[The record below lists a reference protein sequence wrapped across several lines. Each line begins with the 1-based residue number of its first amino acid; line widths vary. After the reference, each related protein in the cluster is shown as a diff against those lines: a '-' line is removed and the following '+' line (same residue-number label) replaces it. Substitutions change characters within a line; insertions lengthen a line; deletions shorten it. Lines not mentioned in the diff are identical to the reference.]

1 MRIKPEFDNASIVLL
16 GSFNPRIFQPAWFA
30 RHGMIGEKEAEKTVM
45 LLQNKE
51 ECAFGVDTFE
61 LKVRLD
67 HFLVTGVGDHP
78 EHIKD
83 LVISCFGKYLPHTPV
98 VAMGI
103 NRNIHFDTGDF
114 EVRDRVGSRLAPKD
128 AWGEWGKE
136 IQKSYDAP
144 IYERGGM
151 LSITMLQKN
160 LQQVGEYDSSV
171 QAQVEP
177 SIKIEGN
184 TGIFVGV
191 SNQFQLMDNEKS
203 VQNASLAVEA
213 LEANWETSMKRA
225 AIIVDQIMAL
235 TEEYRT

>member
-1 MRIKPEFDNASIVLL
+1 
-16 GSFNPRIFQPAWFA
+16 
-30 RHGMIGEKEAEKTVM
+30 
-45 LLQNKE
+45 
-51 ECAFGVDTFE
+51 
-61 LKVRLD
+61 
-67 HFLVTGVGDHP
+67 
-78 EHIKD
+78 
-83 LVISCFGKYLPHTPV
+83 
-98 VAMGI
+98 
-103 NRNIHFDTGDF
+103 
-114 EVRDRVGSRLAPKD
+114 
-128 AWGEWGKE
+128 
-136 IQKSYDAP
+136 
-144 IYERGGM
+144 M

-213 LEANWETSMKRA
+213 LEANWEISMKRA